1 MPVARLGSSVLSAAI
16 VAAGL
21 LIPDGPAVAQ
31 DWETTPLSESIY
43 QFRWNTHN
51 TVFMV
56 TDDGVVTFD
65 PISPDAARVLAQ
77 EIRRAAPG
85 LPLLA
90 IIYSHHHADH
100 ASGAAVLRAIFGG
113 RVPIVAHEN
122 ALAPILEAGSP
133 ALPPP
138 DVTFSGG
145 LTLRPG
151 GREVRLLYLGP
162 SHTSSMIIG
171 LIPDEGIAFAVDFV
185 SHDRLGYRDL
195 GSHLFP
201 EFFEALQALAALE
214 FERIAFGHGPP
225 GDRASIE
232 RQIQYYGDLRQ
243 AVRQAIDAG
252 WSEDEAAERVRLEEY
267 AEWGGYEQW
276 ISLNVRGMYRW
287 LASER

>member
-1 MPVARLGSSVLSAAI
+1 MRFRAFRLPFTALLLAICPASATQ
-16 VAAGL
+16 
-21 LIPDGPAVAQ
+21 AVAQ
-31 DWETTPLSESIY
+31 DWETTHLGEAVY

-51 TVFMV
+51 TLFIVS
-56 TDDGVVTFD
+56 DDGIVAFD
-65 PISPDAARVLAQ
+65 PISPEAARVLAM

-90 IIYSHHHADH
+90 IVYSHHHADH
-100 ASGAAVLRAIFGG
+100 ASGAGALRAIFGG
-113 RVPIVAHEN
+113 RVPIIAHEN
-122 ALAPILEAGSP
+122 ALAPILEAASP

-138 DVTFSGG
+138 DVTFSGR

-162 SHTSSMIIG
+162 SHTSSMIVAQVPDAG
-171 LIPDEGIAFAVDFV
+171 LAFAVDFA

-195 GSHLFP
+195 GSHEFP
-201 EFFEALQALAALE
+201 DFFAALRSLASLE
-214 FERIAFGHGPP
+214 FETIAFGHGPP
-225 GDRASIE
+225 GDHGSIA
-232 RQIQYYGDLRQ
+232 RQIAYYDDLRD
-243 AVRQAIDAG
+243 AVQRAIDSG
-252 WSEDEAAERVRLEEY
+252 WSEDEAAERVRLQGY